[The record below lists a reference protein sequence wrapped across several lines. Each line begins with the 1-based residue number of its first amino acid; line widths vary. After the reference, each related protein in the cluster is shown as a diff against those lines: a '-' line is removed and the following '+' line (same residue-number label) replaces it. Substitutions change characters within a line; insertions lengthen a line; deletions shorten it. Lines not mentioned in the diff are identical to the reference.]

1 MSADTPQLHDRLGYL
16 LKHAQ
21 LRLAEHAGPALAPL
35 GVTGRDLAV
44 LTVLD
49 TAVPLAQQQAASRLG
64 IDRTTMVELVDQLE
78 GRGLVARG
86 PDPADRR
93 RNLVQLTGE
102 GRRVLTDGAR
112 ATRAAESTFLA
123 ALDPA
128 AAEQFRKSLKLLLG
142 VD

>member
-1 MSADTPQLHDRLGYL
+1 MSTDTPQLHDRLGYL

-21 LRLAEHAGPALAPL
+21 LRLAEHAGPALVPL

-49 TAVPLAQQQAASRLG
+49 AVVPLSQQQAASRLG

-86 PDPADRR
+86 SDPADRR
-93 RNLVQLTGE
+93 RNLVHLTGE
-102 GRRVLTDGAR
+102 GRRVLSDGAR
-112 ATRAAESTFLA
+112 ATRNAESTFLA

-142 VD
+142 LD